1 MSTRRGNE
9 TLDTYL
15 LKVFCILMAERSV
28 SRTALKLNQS
38 QPAIS
43 VALKNLRAL
52 FHDPLLVREKG
63 GMVPT
68 ERALAIFEHARTA
81 LGAIDSMLETE
92 GAFVPEQSRQVFRI
106 GSPDYLA
113 PVFAAAVV
121 GRFRREAPHARL
133 MLHALG
139 PHFDFEQSLAEGRL
153 DVVIGNWPEPPDRM
167 HLSVLLEDEIVCLM
181 SADHPLAGRP
191 MDLEDYRKAMH
202 VVPTPYSI
210 SQRGMIDTVLTSL
223 RVAREEVVE
232 AQSFMLAPYLL
243 PGTDLIFT
251 TTRHFAR
258 YYAGLLPLAIV
269 ESPIDFPP
277 MRFYQLWHA
286 RNHHA
291 PSHQWLRR
299 LLAECGRSI
308 YPDKRPAAGDG
319 PAVPAAPG

>member
-1 MSTRRGNE
+1 MPIRRSSA

-15 LKVFCILMAERSV
+15 LKVFCMLMTERSV

-43 VALKNLRAL
+43 VALKNLRL
-52 FHDPLLVREKG
+52 IFQDPLLVREKG

-68 ERALAIFEHARTA
+68 DRALTILEHARSA
-81 LGAIDSMLETE
+81 LNSIDTMLETGE
-92 GAFVPEQSRQVFRI
+92 AFEPASSRQTFRI

-113 PVFAAAVV
+113 PAFAASVV
-121 GRFRREAPHARL
+121 ARFRREAPHARL
-133 MLHALG
+133 VLHSLG
-139 PHFDFEQSLAEGRL
+139 PDFDFEQSLAEGNL

-167 HLSVLLEDEIVCLM
+167 HLSVLLEDPIVCLM
-181 SADHPLAGRP
+181 AADHPLANRQLSI
-191 MDLEDYRKAMH
+191 DDFRRIQH
-202 VVPTPYSI
+202 VVPTPYSMT
-210 SQRGMIDTVLTSL
+210 QRGMIDTMLTSL
-223 RVAREEVVE
+223 RIQREECVE
-232 AQSFMLAPYLL
+232 VQSFMLAPYLL
-243 PGTDLIFT
+243 PGTDLAFT

-291 PSHQWLRR
+291 SSHQWLRHLLGDCGR
-299 LLAECGRSI
+299 ALLA
-308 YPDKRPAAGDG
+308 RP
-319 PAVPAAPG
+319 

>member
-1 MSTRRGNE
+1 MSIRRGSE

-38 QPAIS
+38 QPAVS
-43 VALKNLRAL
+43 VALKNLRL
-52 FHDPLLVREKG
+52 IFKDPLLVREKG

-68 ERALAIFEHARTA
+68 GRALDILEHAKSA
-81 LGAIDSMLETE
+81 LGAIDTMLEVE
-92 GAFVPEQSRQVFRI
+92 EAFDPARSQQVFRI

-113 PVFAAAVV
+113 PAFAASVV
-121 GRFRREAPHARL
+121 ARFRREAPHARL

-139 PHFDFEQSLAEGRL
+139 PEFDFERSLAEGEL

-167 HLSVLLEDEIVCLM
+167 HLSVLLEDPIVCLM
-181 SADHPLAGRP
+181 SADHPLARRRMSVDDFRRVP
-191 MDLEDYRKAMH
+191 H

-223 RVAREEVVE
+223 RIQRAECVE

-243 PGTDLIFT
+243 PGTDLVFT

-258 YYAGLLPLAIV
+258 YYADLLPLVIV
-269 ESPIDFPP
+269 ESPIDFPL

-286 RNHHA
+286 RNHRA
-291 PSHQWLRR
+291 AAHQWLRH
-299 LLAECGRSI
+299 LLGDCGRSLLEDDHSVQK
-308 YPDKRPAAGDG
+308 PRQ
-319 PAVPAAPG
+319 

>member
-1 MSTRRGNE
+1 MTARRSDE
-9 TLDTYL
+9 LLDTYL
-15 LKVFCILMAERSV
+15 LKVFSLLVSERSV
-28 SRTALKLNQS
+28 SRVALKLNQS

-43 VALKNLRAL
+43 VALKRLREI
-52 FHDPLLVREKG
+52 FGDPLLVREKG

-68 ERALAIFEHARTA
+68 EKALSLLPHARGALAEVEQ
-81 LGAIDSMLETE
+81 MLVQPD
-92 GAFVPEQSRQVFRI
+92 AFDPHFSRHEFRI

-113 PVFAAAVV
+113 PAFAAGVV
-121 GRFRREAPHARL
+121 NRFRREAPNARL
-133 MLHALG
+133 VLHALG
-139 PHFDFEQSLAEGRL
+139 PDFDFERSLAEGDL

-181 SADHPLAGRP
+181 SADHPMAGRP
-191 MDLEDYRKAMH
+191 MALEDYCQARH

-210 SQRGMIDTVLTSL
+210 RQRGMIDTVLTSL
-223 RVAREEVVE
+223 RVERDQVVE

-243 PGTDLIFT
+243 PGTDLVFT

-269 ESPIDFPP
+269 DSPIDFPP
-277 MRFYQLWHA
+277 MRFYQLWHP

-299 LLAECGRSI
+299 LLADCGRSI
-308 YPDKRPAAGDG
+308 YPDRQPAGL
-319 PAVPAAPG
+319 AAPLAGA

>member
-1 MSTRRGNE
+1 MSTRRGSE

-15 LKVFCILMAERSV
+15 LKVFSILMAERSV

-43 VALKNLRAL
+43 VALKNLRQIL
-52 FHDPLLVREKG
+52 QDPLLVREKG

-68 ERALAIFEHARTA
+68 DRALAILEHARTA
-81 LGAIDSMLETE
+81 LASIDSMLEAG
-92 GAFVPEQSRQVFRI
+92 GAFEPDSSRQVFRI

-113 PVFAAAVV
+113 PAFAASVV
-121 GRFRREAPHARL
+121 ARFRREAPHARL
-133 MLHALG
+133 VLH
-139 PHFDFEQSLAEGRL
+139 SLAEGEL

-167 HLSVLLEDEIVCLM
+167 HLSVLLEDEIVCM
-181 SADHPLAGRP
+181 VAADHPLARRG
-191 MDLEDYRKAMH
+191 MTLDDYRRVPH

-210 SQRGMIDTVLTSL
+210 TQRGMIDTVLTSL
-223 RVAREEVVE
+223 RIQREECVE

-243 PGTDLIFT
+243 PGTDLVFT

-258 YYAGLLPLAIV
+258 YYTELLPLAV
-269 ESPIDFPP
+269 LESPIEFPP

-291 PSHQWLRR
+291 PSHQWLRH
-299 LLAECGRSI
+299 LLGDCGKGVLARQ
-308 YPDKRPAAGDG
+308 G
-319 PAVPAAPG
+319 

>member
-1 MSTRRGNE
+1 MSTRRGSE

-15 LKVFCILMAERSV
+15 LKVFSILMAERSV

-43 VALKNLRAL
+43 VALKNLRQIL
-52 FHDPLLVREKG
+52 QDPLLVREKG

-68 ERALAIFEHARTA
+68 DRALAILEHARTA
-81 LGAIDSMLETE
+81 LSSIDSMLEAGE
-92 GAFVPEQSRQVFRI
+92 AFEPDSSRQVFRI

-113 PVFAAAVV
+113 PAFAASVV
-121 GRFRREAPHARL
+121 ARFRREAPHARL
-133 MLHALG
+133 VLHALG
-139 PHFDFEQSLAEGRL
+139 PDFDFEHSLAEGEL

-167 HLSVLLEDEIVCLM
+167 HLSVLLEDEIVCM
-181 SADHPLAGRP
+181 VAADHPLARRG
-191 MDLEDYRKAMH
+191 MTLDDYRRVPH

-210 SQRGMIDTVLTSL
+210 TQRGMIDTVLTSL
-223 RVAREEVVE
+223 RIQREECVE

-243 PGTDLIFT
+243 PGTDLVFT

-258 YYAGLLPLAIV
+258 YYTELLPLAV
-269 ESPIDFPP
+269 LESPIEFPP

-291 PSHQWLRR
+291 PSHQWLRHM
-299 LLAECGRSI
+299 LGDCGKAVLAR
-308 YPDKRPAAGDG
+308 GD
-319 PAVPAAPG
+319 

>member
-1 MSTRRGNE
+1 MAIRRSSA

-43 VALKNLRAL
+43 VALKNLRL
-52 FHDPLLVREKG
+52 IFGDPLLVREKG

-68 ERALAIFEHARTA
+68 DRALAILNHAKTA
-81 LGAIDSMLETE
+81 LQSIDTMLDSGESFE
-92 GAFVPEQSRQVFRI
+92 PDSSRQVFRI

-113 PVFAAAVV
+113 PAFAASVV
-121 GRFRREAPHARL
+121 ARFRQEAPHAHL
-133 MLHALG
+133 VLHALG
-139 PHFDFEQSLAEGRL
+139 PAFDFERSLAEGEL

-167 HLSVLLEDEIVCLM
+167 HLSVLLEDPIVCLM
-181 SADHPLAGRP
+181 SADNPLASRTLTVDDFRR
-191 MDLEDYRKAMH
+191 MQH
-202 VVPTPYSI
+202 VVPTPYSMT
-210 SQRGMIDTVLTSL
+210 QRGMIDTVLTSL
-223 RVAREEVVE
+223 RIQREECVE
-232 AQSFMLAPYLL
+232 VQSFMLAPYLL
-243 PGTDLIFT
+243 PGSDLVFT

-269 ESPIDFPP
+269 ESPIEFPA

-291 PSHQWLRR
+291 PSHQWLRH
-299 LLAECGRSI
+299 LLGDCGRGLLGQ
-308 YPDKRPAAGDG
+308 A
-319 PAVPAAPG
+319 

>member
-1 MSTRRGNE
+1 MATRRGNE
-9 TLDTYL
+9 ALDTYL
-15 LKVFCILMAERSV
+15 IKVFCILMAERSV

-43 VALKNLRAL
+43 VALKNLRAI
-52 FHDPLLVREKG
+52 FHDPLLVRDKG

-68 ERALAIFEHARTA
+68 DRALAILEHAKAA
-81 LGAIDSMLETE
+81 LGAIDSMLESDE
-92 GAFVPEQSRQVFRI
+92 DFDPAQSRQVFRI

-113 PVFAAAVV
+113 PVFAATVV

-139 PHFDFEQSLAEGRL
+139 PDFDFEQSLAEGSL

-181 SADHPLAGRP
+181 SADHPMAGRP
-191 MDLEDYRKAMH
+191 MALEDYCQARH

-210 SQRGMIDTVLTSL
+210 RQRGMIDTVLTSL
-223 RVAREEVVE
+223 RVERDQVVE

-243 PGTDLIFT
+243 PGTDLVFT

-269 ESPIDFPP
+269 DSPIDFPP
-277 MRFYQLWHA
+277 MRFYQLWHP

-299 LLAECGRSI
+299 LLADCGRSI
-308 YPDKRPAAGDG
+308 YPDRQPAGLGAPPAG
-319 PAVPAAPG
+319 A

>member
-1 MSTRRGNE
+1 MSTRRSNAS
-9 TLDTYL
+9 LDTYL

-43 VALKNLRAL
+43 VALKNLRL
-52 FHDPLLVREKG
+52 IFQDPLLVREKG

-68 ERALAIFEHARTA
+68 DRALAILDHAKAA
-81 LGAIDSMLETE
+81 LESIDTMLDSGEDFDP
-92 GAFVPEQSRQVFRI
+92 ASSRQVFRI

-113 PVFAAAVV
+113 PAFAASAVA
-121 GRFRREAPHARL
+121 RFRREAPHARL
-133 MLHALG
+133 VLHALG
-139 PHFDFEQSLAEGRL
+139 PDFDFEHSLAEGDL

-167 HLSVLLEDEIVCLM
+167 HLSMLLEDPIVCLM
-181 SADHPLAGRP
+181 SADHPLAARGLTLDDFR
-191 MDLEDYRKAMH
+191 RVQH
-202 VVPTPYSI
+202 IVPTPYSI
-210 SQRGMIDTVLTSL
+210 TQRGMIDTELTSL
-223 RVAREEVVE
+223 RIQREECVE

-243 PGTDLIFT
+243 PGTDLVFT

-291 PSHQWLRR
+291 PSHQWLRHLLGDCGR
-299 LLAECGRSI
+299 ALLA
-308 YPDKRPAAGDG
+308 RP
-319 PAVPAAPG
+319 

>member
-9 TLDTYL
+9 ALDTYL

-43 VALKNLRAL
+43 VALKNLRAI
-52 FHDPLLVREKG
+52 FCDPLLVREKG

-68 ERALAIFEHARTA
+68 ERALAILEHAKSA
-81 LGAIDSMLETE
+81 LGAIDRMLEGDE
-92 GAFVPEQSRQVFRI
+92 DFVPEHSRQVFRI

-113 PVFAAAVV
+113 PVFAASVAA
-121 GRFRREAPHARL
+121 RFRREAPHARL
-133 MLHALG
+133 VLHALG
-139 PHFDFEQSLAEGRL
+139 PDFDFEQSLAEGRL

-191 MDLEDYRKAMH
+191 MDLEDYRAASH

-210 SQRGMIDTVLTSL
+210 RQRGMIDSVLASL
-223 RVAREEVVE
+223 RVERAEVVE

-269 ESPIDFPP
+269 ESPIDYPL

-286 RNHHA
+286 RNHHS

-299 LLAECGRSI
+299 MLVDCGRGI
-308 YPDKRPAAGDG
+308 YPTSSDAGG
-319 PAVPAAPG
+319 RRA

>member
-1 MSTRRGNE
+1 MSTRRGSE

-15 LKVFCILMAERSV
+15 LKVFSILMAERSV

-43 VALKNLRAL
+43 VALKNLRQIL
-52 FHDPLLVREKG
+52 QDPLLVREKG

-68 ERALAIFEHARTA
+68 DRALAILEHARTA
-81 LGAIDSMLETE
+81 LSSIDSMLEAGE
-92 GAFVPEQSRQVFRI
+92 AFEPDSSRQVFRI

-113 PVFAAAVV
+113 PAFAASVV
-121 GRFRREAPHARL
+121 ARFRREAPHARL
-133 MLHALG
+133 VLHSLG
-139 PHFDFEQSLAEGRL
+139 PDFDFEHSLAEGEL

-167 HLSVLLEDEIVCLM
+167 HLSVLLEDEIVCLVA
-181 SADHPLAGRP
+181 ADHPLARRG
-191 MDLEDYRKAMH
+191 MTLDDYRRVPP

-210 SQRGMIDTVLTSL
+210 TQRGMIDTVLTSL
-223 RVAREEVVE
+223 RIQREECVE

-243 PGTDLIFT
+243 PGTDLVFT

-258 YYAGLLPLAIV
+258 YYTELLPLAV
-269 ESPIDFPP
+269 LESPIEFPP

-291 PSHQWLRR
+291 PSHQWLRHM
-299 LLAECGRSI
+299 LGDCGKAVLAR
-308 YPDKRPAAGDG
+308 GD
-319 PAVPAAPG
+319 

>member
-1 MSTRRGNE
+1 MPSRRSGE

-38 QPAIS
+38 QPAVS
-43 VALKNLRAL
+43 VALKNLRAI
-52 FHDPLLVREKG
+52 FNDPLLVREKG

-68 ERALAIFEHARTA
+68 GRALALLEHAKAA
-81 LGAIDSMLETE
+81 LGEIDSMLATE
-92 GAFVPEQSRQVFRI
+92 EAFRPDESRQVFRI

-113 PVFAAAVV
+113 PAFAAAVV
-121 GRFRREAPHARL
+121 NRFRHEAPHARL
-133 MLHALG
+133 VLHALG
-139 PHFDFEQSLAEGRL
+139 PDYDFEHSLAEGEL

-167 HLSVLLEDEIVCLM
+167 HLSVLLEDEIVCLVW
-181 SADHPLAGRP
+181 AGHPLADRGMSR
-191 MDLEDYRKAMH
+191 EDFCRAVH

-223 RVAREEVVE
+223 RITRQECVE

-243 PGTDLIFT
+243 PGTDLVFT
-251 TTRHFAR
+251 TTRHFAQ
-258 YYAGLLPLAIV
+258 YYADLLALRII

-286 RNHHA
+286 RNHRA
-291 PSHQWLRR
+291 PSHSWLRR
-299 LLAECGRSI
+299 LLGECGRSI
-308 YPDKRPAAGDG
+308 YPDRQTPGMPPAA
-319 PAVPAAPG
+319 AR

>member
-1 MSTRRGNE
+1 MAIRRSSA

-43 VALKNLRAL
+43 VALKNLRL
-52 FHDPLLVREKG
+52 IFQDPLLVREKG

-68 ERALAIFEHARTA
+68 DRALAILEHAKSA
-81 LGAIDSMLETE
+81 LESIDTMLETGE
-92 GAFVPEQSRQVFRI
+92 AFEPASSRQVFRI

-113 PVFAAAVV
+113 PAFAASVV
-121 GRFRREAPHARL
+121 ARFRREAPHARL
-133 MLHALG
+133 VLHALG
-139 PHFDFEQSLAEGRL
+139 PEFDFERSLAEGDL

-167 HLSVLLEDEIVCLM
+167 HLSMLLEDPIVCLM
-181 SADHPLAGRP
+181 SADHPLAARGLTVDDFR
-191 MDLEDYRKAMH
+191 RIQH
-202 VVPTPYSI
+202 VVPTPYSMT
-210 SQRGMIDTVLTSL
+210 QRGMIDTVLTSL
-223 RVAREEVVE
+223 RIQREECVE

-243 PGTDLIFT
+243 PGTDLVFT

-291 PSHQWLRR
+291 PSHQWLRH
-299 LLAECGRSI
+299 LLGDCGRALLGQPSGR
-308 YPDKRPAAGDG
+308 D
-319 PAVPAAPG
+319 

>member
-1 MSTRRGNE
+1 MVTRRSNA

-15 LKVFCILMAERSV
+15 LKVFCMLMTERSV

-43 VALKNLRAL
+43 VALKNLRL
-52 FHDPLLVREKG
+52 VFHDPLLVREKG

-68 ERALAIFEHARTA
+68 DRALAILEHAKVA
-81 LGAIDSMLETE
+81 LDSIDTMLESGE
-92 GAFVPEQSRQVFRI
+92 AFDPASSRQTFRI

-113 PVFAAAVV
+113 PAFAASAVA
-121 GRFRREAPHARL
+121 RFRREAPHARL
-133 MLHALG
+133 VLHALG
-139 PHFDFEQSLAEGRL
+139 PDFDFEQSLAEGEL

-167 HLSVLLEDEIVCLM
+167 HLSVLIEDPIVCLM
-181 SADHPLAGRP
+181 AADHPLAA
-191 MDLEDYRKAMH
+191 RKMIVDDFRRVQH
-202 VVPTPYSI
+202 VVPTPYSMT
-210 SQRGMIDTVLTSL
+210 QRGMIDTVLTSL
-223 RVAREEVVE
+223 RIQREECVE

-243 PGTDLIFT
+243 PGTDLVFT

-269 ESPIDFPP
+269 ESPIEFPL

-291 PSHQWLRR
+291 PSHQWLRH
-299 LLAECGRSI
+299 LLGDCGR
-308 YPDKRPAAGDG
+308 AML
-319 PAVPAAPG
+319 V

>member
-1 MSTRRGNE
+1 MVTRRSNA

-15 LKVFCILMAERSV
+15 LKVFCMLMTERSV

-43 VALKNLRAL
+43 VALKNLRL
-52 FHDPLLVREKG
+52 VFHDPLLVREKG

-68 ERALAIFEHARTA
+68 DRALAILEHAKVA
-81 LGAIDSMLETE
+81 LDSIDTMLESGE
-92 GAFVPEQSRQVFRI
+92 AFDPASSRQTFRI

-113 PVFAAAVV
+113 PAFAASAVA
-121 GRFRREAPHARL
+121 RFRREAPHARL
-133 MLHALG
+133 VLHALG
-139 PHFDFEQSLAEGRL
+139 PDFDFEQSLAEGEL

-167 HLSVLLEDEIVCLM
+167 HLSVLIEDPIVCLM
-181 SADHPLAGRP
+181 AADHPLAA
-191 MDLEDYRKAMH
+191 RKMTVDDFRRVQH
-202 VVPTPYSI
+202 VVPTPYSMT
-210 SQRGMIDTVLTSL
+210 QRGMIDTVLTSL
-223 RVAREEVVE
+223 RIQREECVE

-243 PGTDLIFT
+243 PGTDLVFT

-269 ESPIDFPP
+269 ESPIEFPL

-291 PSHQWLRR
+291 PSHQWLRH
-299 LLAECGRSI
+299 LLGDCGR
-308 YPDKRPAAGDG
+308 AML
-319 PAVPAAPG
+319 V

>member
-1 MSTRRGNE
+1 MAIRRSSA

-43 VALKNLRAL
+43 VALKNLRL
-52 FHDPLLVREKG
+52 IFQDPLLVREKG

-68 ERALAIFEHARTA
+68 DRALAILDHAKSA
-81 LGAIDSMLETE
+81 LDSIDTMLETGE
-92 GAFVPEQSRQVFRI
+92 AFEPASSRQVFRI

-113 PVFAAAVV
+113 PAFAASVV
-121 GRFRREAPHARL
+121 ARFRREAPHARL
-133 MLHALG
+133 VLHALG
-139 PHFDFEQSLAEGRL
+139 PEFDFERSLAEGDL

-167 HLSVLLEDEIVCLM
+167 HLSMLLEDPIVCLM
-181 SADHPLAGRP
+181 SADHPLAARGLTVDDFR
-191 MDLEDYRKAMH
+191 RIQH
-202 VVPTPYSI
+202 VVPTPYSMT
-210 SQRGMIDTVLTSL
+210 QRGMIDTVLTSL
-223 RVAREEVVE
+223 RIQREECVE

-243 PGTDLIFT
+243 PGTDLVFT

-258 YYAGLLPLAIV
+258 YYAGLLPLVIV
-269 ESPIDFPP
+269 ESPIDFPL

-291 PSHQWLRR
+291 PSHQWLRH
-299 LLAECGRSI
+299 LLGDCGRALLGQ
-308 YPDKRPAAGDG
+308 P
-319 PAVPAAPG
+319 PGRG